1 MCLIPNFSLCYGF
14 ECFQQCTIDLF
25 LEDLS
30 SLSFLFGITF
40 PSRRFGC
47 VISSP
52 TVSYSYWCSALR
64 MNLIVMAGG
73 LESLMAWKYW
83 SFIILKFLLTLENQR
98 LKTVTKEKNWN
109 PGRTEIKIINEFSTS
124 SKWKFINLVWNR
136 KRT

>member
-1 MCLIPNFSLCYGF
+1 MLQIWMLSTVYYRSLPGRSFFFEFLIWNIKHC
-14 ECFQQCTIDLF
+14 
-25 LEDLS
+25 
-30 SLSFLFGITF
+30 F
-40 PSRRFGC
+40 PSRRFSC
-47 VISSP
+47 VISSL

-83 SFIILKFLLTLENQR
+83 SCIMLKFLLALENQR

-124 SKWKFINLVWNR
+124 SKWKFINFVWNR